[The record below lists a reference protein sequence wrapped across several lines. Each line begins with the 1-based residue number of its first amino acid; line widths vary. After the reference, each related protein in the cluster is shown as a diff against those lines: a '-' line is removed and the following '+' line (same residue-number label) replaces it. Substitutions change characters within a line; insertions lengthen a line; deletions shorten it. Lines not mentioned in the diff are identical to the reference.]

1 MQLIDVKLIPK
12 SMLSP
17 HNKEPA
23 MMEKIIH
30 AAIITFLLHFLT
42 LITPPARMR
51 YKATSSSRSMTP
63 IGNFLN
69 QYFD

>member
-1 MQLIDVKLIPK
+1 MQLIHAKLIPH

-23 MMEKIIH
+23 MMEKMIH
-30 AAIITFLLHFLT
+30 AAIITFLLQFLT
-42 LITPPARMR
+42 LITPPTRMR
-51 YKATSSSRSMTP
+51 LQATSSSRSMP
-63 IGNFLN
+63 SIASFFN